1 VKEVNGTTA
10 AEIEFDDREQEAE
23 RVRLWRLE
31 ELQRAGYERRMARN
45 LAERSY
51 VDLHLATALLRRGC
65 PVDTALRILI

>member
-1 VKEVNGTTA
+1 VKKVNGNPA
-10 AEIEFDDREQEAE
+10 AEIEFDVREEEAE

-31 ELQRAGYERRMARN
+31 ELQRAGYERKMARN

-65 PVDTALRILI
+65 PLDTALRILI

>member
-1 VKEVNGTTA
+1 MKELNSTTA
-10 AEIEFDDREQEAE
+10 AEVEVDAREEEAE

-51 VDLHLATALLRRGC
+51 IDLHLATALLRQGC
-65 PVDTALRILI
+65 PVDTALRILL

>member
-10 AEIEFDDREQEAE
+10 AEIQVDDREEEAE

-31 ELQRAGYERRMARN
+31 ELQRAGYERKMARS

>member
-10 AEIEFDDREQEAE
+10 AEIQVDNREEEAE

-31 ELQRAGYERRMARN
+31 ELQRAGYERMMARS

>member
-1 VKEVNGTTA
+1 VKELDGITA
-10 AEIEFDDREQEAE
+10 AETEVDDREEEAE

-31 ELQRAGYERRMARN
+31 ELQRAGYERKMART

>member
-1 VKEVNGTTA
+1 VKQVNENPA
-10 AEIEFDDREQEAE
+10 AELTFDVRDEEAE

-31 ELQRAGYERRMARN
+31 ELQRAGYERKMARS

>member
-1 VKEVNGTTA
+1 MKEVNGTTA
-10 AEIEFDDREQEAE
+10 AEIGVDDRQEEAE

-31 ELQRAGYERRMARN
+31 ELQRAGYERRMARS

>member
-1 VKEVNGTTA
+1 MKEVNGTTA
-10 AEIEFDDREQEAE
+10 AEIEVDDRQEEAE

-31 ELQRAGYERRMARN
+31 ELQRAGYERRMARS

>member
-1 VKEVNGTTA
+1 VKEVNETTA
-10 AEIEFDDREQEAE
+10 AEIEFDDREEEAE

-31 ELQRAGYERRMARN
+31 ELQRAGYERRMARS

-65 PVDTALRILI
+65 PVDTALRILL

>member
-10 AEIEFDDREQEAE
+10 AEIQVDDREEESE
-23 RVRLWRLE
+23 RVVLWRLE

-51 VDLHLATALLRRGC
+51 IDLHHAIALLRQGC
-65 PVDTALRILI
+65 PIDTALRILI

>member
-10 AEIEFDDREQEAE
+10 AEIQVDDREEESE
-23 RVRLWRLE
+23 RVLLWRLE

-51 VDLHLATALLRRGC
+51 IDLHLATALLRQGC
-65 PVDTALRILI
+65 PIDTALRILI

>member
-10 AEIEFDDREQEAE
+10 AEIQVGDREEESE
-23 RVRLWRLE
+23 RVLLWRLE

-51 VDLHLATALLRRGC
+51 IDLHRATALLRQGC
-65 PVDTALRILI
+65 PIDTALRILI

>member
-10 AEIEFDDREQEAE
+10 AEIQVDNREEEAE

-31 ELQRAGYERRMARN
+31 ELQRAGYERKMARS